1 MKLSDERYEE
11 IKNIV
16 GGVFGRYNITTIPI
30 NPFELAHKMGF
41 KISPYSSLDPSIRL
55 ICYKFNKDGFL
66 LKSKDDY
73 NYIFYNDNRIT
84 GRINNTIMHE
94 IGHYVLDH
102 GQESDLAEAEANF
115 FAKYTLAPPVL
126 IYKYKLK
133 NAEEIA
139 KTFEVSNQA
148 AKIAWDYYIKWLKFS
163 GINFRDYE
171 CKILN
176 LFKKPMQREVVKL
189 NVNKKRI

>member
-115 FAKYTLAPPVL
+115 FAKYILAPPVL
-126 IYKYKLK
+126 IYKYRLK
-133 NAEEIA
+133 DAEEVESA
-139 KTFEVSNQA
+139 FNVSKQA
-148 AKIAWDYYIKWLKFS
+148 AKIAWDYYMKWLLF
-163 GINFRDYE
+163 GNRDLMSYE
-171 CKILN
+171 HKVFN
-176 LFKKPMQREVVKL
+176 LFEKNILE
-189 NVNKKRI
+189 KRWLI